1 MRTRS
6 YHTSSQLNAIMVRC
20 LFLSRFVD
28 LPAVRVLHA
37 DQQGFACANT
47 CPVSLLSA
55 RSIPL
60 ATTTTMIHHLTHVRH
75 RTQQT
80 QVRLFKHVARDCK
93 RSQPGRRRNGRDVCL
108 LLWVWRRTHNCHNVT
123 LRGVTLDSDPPNFA
137 QGALTH
143 DAGQPVATATSFT
156 AQFDDAFLAPNLQ
169 LPPFNH
175 PGGLSGAKVSVT

>member
-1 MRTRS
+1 MSLVIANARNLVVDATGATFVF
-6 YHTSSQLNAIMVRC
+6 YFGFGVLLN
-20 LFLSRFVD
+20 
-28 LPAVRVLHA
+28 
-37 DQQGFACANT
+37 
-47 CPVSLLSA
+47 
-55 RSIPL
+55 
-60 ATTTTMIHHLTHVRH
+60 
-75 RTQQT
+75 
-80 QVRLFKHVARDCK
+80 
-93 RSQPGRRRNGRDVCL
+93 
-108 LLWVWRRTHNCHNVT
+108 NCHNVT